1 MDLMGSWVKVVGQGR
16 LRHTGQPPRRQDR
29 GRGAMGH
36 FSLSARGPET
46 SPCQC
51 KSSLVHHSPQS
62 RWRGC
67 IFLFPHQSH
76 PFPPCLRNSS
86 HCHGN
91 SNTKCTWIPCKLVIP
106 SRLILWN
113 NKFSK
118 ISRKS
123 ILLNMIGAVSHPII
137 FSTMHFL
144 LISEN

>member
-1 MDLMGSWVKVVGQGR
+1 MKVVGQGR

-91 SNTKCTWIPCKLVIP
+91 SNTKSIIAVATVSRNRLNRALRGGQKHNIYSMQTCNSVTSYFMKKL
-106 SRLILWN
+106 
-113 NKFSK
+113 
-118 ISRKS
+118 
-123 ILLNMIGAVSHPII
+123 I
-137 FSTMHFL
+137 F
-144 LISEN
+144 